1 MIRSSS
7 SFSGHQPLALKYLN
21 IPTKSNFPFINLT
34 SYSFLPSLP
43 LKAHNHL
50 PIPSQKLA
58 KPLNSTPPS
67 STMASTTTDDSEEV
81 TYDLSPILKVYK
93 SGRIERL
100 AGTAVLPPGLDPET
114 NVKSKDIVISEEHRI
129 SVRLFIPKNT
139 YTYPQ
144 KLPLLFYTHGG
155 AFCIETPFSPN
166 YHNLLNKVV
175 SVANVV
181 VVSVHYRRAPEHLIP
196 TGHEDS
202 WCALKWVAS
211 HVGANGIEEC
221 LNEHLDFEKV
231 FLAGDSVGATSR
243 AIWEFGPDQAKK
255 IHNLWRFACPSES
268 GSDDPII
275 NPIKDPKLGKLA
287 CERLLLCVAEKDLV
301 RDRGLYY
308 KELLE
313 KNGWFGVAEVVETKD
328 EDHVFHL
335 FKPNCENA
343 LVLIDQI
350 VSFLKQD

>member
-1 MIRSSS
+1 
-7 SFSGHQPLALKYLN
+7 
-21 IPTKSNFPFINLT
+21 
-34 SYSFLPSLP
+34 
-43 LKAHNHL
+43 
-50 PIPSQKLA
+50 
-58 KPLNSTPPS
+58 
-67 STMASTTTDDSEEV
+67 MASTTTDDSEEV
-81 TYDLSPILKVYK
+81 TYDLSPVLKVYK

-114 NVKSKDIVISEEHRI
+114 NVESKDIVISEEHGI
-129 SVRLFIPKNT
+129 SARLFIPKNT

-175 SVANVV
+175 SVVTIVYGNRKNYWLISKANVV
-181 VVSVHYRRAPEHLIP
+181 AVSVHYRRASEHPVP

-211 HVGANGIEEC
+211 HVGANGVEEC
-221 LNEHLDFEKV
+221 LNEHRRRNIASYL
-231 FLAGDSVGATSR
+231 GIRVGTKGLLGVKLKGVVLVHPFF
-243 AIWEFGPDQAKK
+243 WGEEPFGSETNRPDQAKK
-255 IHNLWRFACPSES
+255 IHDLWRFACPSES

>member
-1 MIRSSS
+1 
-7 SFSGHQPLALKYLN
+7 
-21 IPTKSNFPFINLT
+21 
-34 SYSFLPSLP
+34 
-43 LKAHNHL
+43 
-50 PIPSQKLA
+50 
-58 KPLNSTPPS
+58 
-67 STMASTTTDDSEEV
+67 MASTTTDDSEEV
-81 TYDLSPILKVYK
+81 TYDLSPVLKVYK
-93 SGRIERL
+93 SGRIKRL
-100 AGTAVLPPGLDPET
+100 AGTAILPPGLDPET
-114 NVKSKDIVISEEHRI
+114 NVESKDIVISEEHKI
-129 SVRLFIPKNT
+129 SARLFIPKNT

-155 AFCIETPFSPN
+155 AFCIETLFSPN

-175 SVANVV
+175 SVVTIVYGKPKKLLAESRTMSLSLRLSKANVV
-181 VVSVHYRRAPEHLIP
+181 AVSVHYRRAPEHPVHI
-196 TGHEDS
+196 GHEDS

-211 HVGANGIEEC
+211 HRRCNIASYLGIRVGTKGLLGVKLKGVVLVHPFFWGEE
-221 LNEHLDFEKV
+221 L
-231 FLAGDSVGATSR
+231 
-243 AIWEFGPDQAKK
+243 FGCETNRPDQAKK